1 MSLITEQTI
10 CEQDYNP
17 KLLCCIEFI
26 LSASWLHY
34 IFCDEFGGCSSV
46 YYYYYYCSYSFYTE
60 TLKTQK
66 GLRVTV
72 ASEEDDTKK
81 NLRYGKKKQSYVYT
95 VRY

>member
-1 MSLITEQTI
+1 MSKTITLNCSAALNIFSALHDFTI
-10 CEQDYNP
+10 
-17 KLLCCIEFI
+17 F
-26 LSASWLHY
+26 
-34 IFCDEFGGCSSV
+34 FCDEFGGCSSV